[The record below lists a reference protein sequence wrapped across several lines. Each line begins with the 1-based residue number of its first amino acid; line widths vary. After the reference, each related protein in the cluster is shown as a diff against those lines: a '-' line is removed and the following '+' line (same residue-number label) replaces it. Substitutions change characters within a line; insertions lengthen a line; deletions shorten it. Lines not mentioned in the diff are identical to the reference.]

1 MTYNL
6 GQKITRAEYEANRE
20 AITDAVAAEDAV
32 FIRQALRMTNWTV
45 FHRDELGIIAEC
57 KPTQAM
63 WDLWR
68 KDRIQIDKRSLHITK
83 RDGDWIVECYD
94 NELSELLI
102 ND

>member
-1 MTYNL
+1 MVDL
-6 GQKITRAEYEANRE
+6 QKKITRAEYEANRE
-20 AITDAVAAEDAV
+20 AISAAVAAEDAA

-63 WDLWR
+63 WKLWR

-83 RDGDWIVECYD
+83 RDGDWIVECYS
-94 NELSELLI
+94 NELSKLLI
-102 ND
+102 NA

>member
-1 MTYNL
+1 MIDL
-6 GQKITRAEYEANRE
+6 EKKITQAEYEANLE
-20 AITDAVAAEDAV
+20 AIAAAVAAQDAA
-32 FIRQALRMTNWTV
+32 FIREELGMTHRTE

-83 RDGDWIVECYD
+83 RDGDWIVECYS
-94 NELSELLI
+94 NALSELLI
-102 ND
+102 REY